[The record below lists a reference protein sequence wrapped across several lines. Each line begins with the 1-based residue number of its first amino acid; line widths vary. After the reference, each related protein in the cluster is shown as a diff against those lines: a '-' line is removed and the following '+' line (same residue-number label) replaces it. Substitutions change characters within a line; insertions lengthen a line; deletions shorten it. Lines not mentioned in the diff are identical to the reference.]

1 MATVKKARLFLRR
14 GTDTDRK
21 TSVLCSGELG
31 YSTDAFRV
39 FIGDGATLGGNP
51 VGITSFMSAGSAF
64 QTDLVEASA
73 AGYAFKGD
81 FALFPSKTY
90 NNLNSQQITPS
101 PHFSVAMVLTG
112 TDGSGA
118 GKASEPGSW
127 VALNSGIPFGNIEVG
142 DDEISAN
149 KIHGGTFSGDIT
161 FEMSSA
167 TTQISS
173 LSVSHLTSSNT
184 TLTGA
189 GGSGHRYVLAD
200 SAGKLCNS
208 AETYSIGNTGVQW
221 FTTYQTLTSVNFST
235 LGNVAVPGHNQD
247 HEYTLAAEVPSNAA
261 SVLLTG
267 QYRRDDKLPGQGI
280 LYAGDVHAHFIIAQ
294 AQVANDEQVAN
305 AFQSWIPIGANKKIK
320 IKFND
325 QWANLA
331 RNTYSNWS
339 LSAIA
344 WM

>member
-51 VGITSFMSAGSAF
+51 VGITSFVSAGSAF

-127 VALNSGIPFGNIEVG
+127 AALNSGIPFGNIVVG
-142 DDEISAN
+142 DDEISAD
-149 KIHGGTFSGDIT
+149 KIHGGTFSGDIN

-167 TTQISS
+167 TTKLSS
-173 LSVSHLTSSNT
+173 LSVSHLTAFNATIS
-184 TLTGA
+184 GA
-189 GGSGHRYVLAD
+189 GGSGHRYVLSDAD
-200 SAGKLCNS
+200 GKLCNS
-208 AETYSIGNTGVQW
+208 AETYSKGTNGVQW
-221 FTTYQTLTSVNFST
+221 LTTYHEITALDPSTATLVQPD
-235 LGNVAVPGHNQD
+235 LD
-247 HEYTLAAEVPSNAA
+247 HEYTLPAGVPSSAT
-261 SVLLTG
+261 SVLLAG
-267 QYRRDDKLPGQGI
+267 QWIRHDRLSGVGI

-294 AQVANDEQVAN
+294 AYIAKDENAAA
-305 AFQSWIPIGANKKIK
+305 AFQAWIPIGASKKIK
-320 IKFND
+320 IKYND
-325 QWANLA
+325 KWAKLA
-331 RNTYSNWS
+331 NNSYSQWS
-339 LSAIA
+339 LSAVG

>member
-64 QTDLVEASA
+64 HTDLVEASA

-90 NNLNSQQITPS
+90 LNLNNTQITP
-101 PHFSVAMVLTG
+101 PTGFAVAMVLTG
-112 TDGSGA
+112 EDG
-118 GKASEPGSW
+118 ASNAQSW
-127 VALNSGIPFGNIEVG
+127 VALNSGIPFGNIVVG
-142 DDEISAN
+142 DDEISAD
-149 KIHGGTFSGDIT
+149 KIHGGTFSGDVN

-167 TTQISS
+167 TTKLSS
-173 LSVSHLTSSNT
+173 LSVSHLTAFNATIS
-184 TLTGA
+184 GA
-189 GGSGHRYVLAD
+189 GGSGHRYVLSDAD
-200 SAGKLCNS
+200 GKLCNS
-208 AETYSIGNTGVQW
+208 AETYDIGNTGIQW
-221 FTTYQTLTSVNFST
+221 LTLYHEITARDPSAST
-235 LGNVAVPGHNQD
+235 VPGHNQD
-247 HEYTLAAEVPSNAA
+247 HEYTLPAAIPSSAT
-261 SVLLTG
+261 SVLLAGTW
-267 QYRRDDKLPGQGI
+267 RRNDHMNPPGI
-280 LYAGDVHAHFIIAQ
+280 LYAGDVHAHFILAQ
-294 AQVANDEQVAN
+294 AWVADNEKAAG
-305 AFQSWIPIGANKKIK
+305 AFQSWIPIGASKKIK

-325 QWANLA
+325 KWADFTANS
-331 RNTYSNWS
+331 TSEWG

>member
-64 QTDLVEASA
+64 HTDLVEASA

-90 NNLNSQQITPS
+90 LNLTNTQITP
-101 PHFSVAMVLTG
+101 PTGFAVAMVLTG
-112 TDGSGA
+112 EDG
-118 GKASEPGSW
+118 ASNAQSW
-127 VALNSGIPFGNIEVG
+127 VALNSGIPFGNIVVG
-142 DDEISAN
+142 DDEISAD
-149 KIHGGTFSGDIT
+149 KIHGGTFSGDIN

-167 TTQISS
+167 TTKLSS
-173 LSVSHLTSSNT
+173 LSVSHLTAFNATIS
-184 TLTGA
+184 GA
-189 GGSGHRYVLAD
+189 GGSGHRYVLSDAD
-200 SAGKLCNS
+200 GKLCNS
-208 AETYSIGNTGVQW
+208 AETYSTGTNGVQW
-221 FTTYQTLTSVNFST
+221 LTTYHTITSVPAST
-235 LGNVAVPGHNQD
+235 PTLVQPDLD
-247 HEYTLAAEVPSNAA
+247 HEYTLPAGVPSSAT
-261 SVLLTG
+261 SVLLAG
-267 QYRRDDKLPGQGI
+267 QWVRHDRLSGVGI

-294 AQVANDEQVAN
+294 AYIAKDENAAA
-305 AFQSWIPIGANKKIK
+305 AFQAWIPIGASKKIK
-320 IKFND
+320 IKYND
-325 QWANLA
+325 KWAKLA
-331 RNTYSNWS
+331 NNSSSQWS
-339 LSAIA
+339 LSAVG